1 MLNSHIENLSLVLV
15 TEGFE
20 GERQGDQF
28 QGQRLFGFNEQKIE
42 RGSEERVLV
51 IRIQGH
57 FMESTI
63 RNATK
68 CATEI
73 AKFLF
78 LFFSFSLSLLLT
90 WSYVL
95 FSVHLFYFKIYRL
108 AFF

>member
-73 AKFLF
+73 AKVSVQIS
-78 LFFSFSLSLLLT
+78 LFFSLSFSHLVTCTFLCPS
-90 WSYVL
+90 VL
-95 FSVHLFYFKIYRL
+95 F
-108 AFF
+108 